1 MNKTKQQVIFQVVIT
16 IGILILVNFISVRL
30 FGRLDLTGT
39 KAYSLSDASKNL
51 VKNLDDKFLVKA
63 YFTADLPAP
72 YNNNRRLLKDQ
83 LDDYRAYSKGNF
95 QYELIDPSAKPE
107 IEQEAQRYGIP
118 PVQVQVV
125 KDDKLQIEKAYMGL
139 VLLYGDKQEH
149 IQVVQNLDK
158 IEYEISSKIKKLTSD
173 NQRKIGFL
181 SGHGEPEL
189 DKIKQFQQ
197 LITEQYTLVPVSLS
211 DRHPIPHDITALI
224 IDAPKQ
230 KFTDTDK
237 YLIDQ
242 YLMSG
247 GKVAFFINQ
256 VEATLQQQM
265 GQALTTGLEDMLEAY
280 GVRINADLVRDAR
293 CANVTMQQQTGFMT
307 FQSQV
312 PYPYLVVGS
321 EFNPNSIIVKNLN
334 PVMFHFVSSIDT
346 GFAHTKGIKLT
357 VLLAS
362 SNKSGRMQGYFMI
375 DPTQQFTADLFK
387 EQFIPLAVTLEGSF
401 KSLYADKQVAL
412 DSIGQQNISLSQ
424 KLNTSVPTKIA
435 VVGDGDFIQDSYAGT
450 KDNLIFANNLVD
462 WLADDVGLTSIRTK
476 DVAVKPLD
484 EVSDGTRTFVKSL
497 NLAAPPLLIII
508 VGIVRWRLRVAR
520 RKRIEMSV

>member
-1 MNKTKQQVIFQVVIT
+1 MNKTKQQIFIQVIVT
-16 IGILILVNFISVRL
+16 IGILILINFISVRL
-30 FGRLDLTGT
+30 FSRLDLTST
-39 KAYSLSDASKNL
+39 KAYSLSEASKNL

-63 YFTADLPAP
+63 YFTAELPAP

-107 IEQEAQRYGIP
+107 VEQEAQRYGIP

-173 NQRKIGFL
+173 VQRKIGFL
-181 SGHGEPEL
+181 SGHGEPEME
-189 DKIKQFQQ
+189 KIKQFQQ
-197 LITEQYTLVPVSLS
+197 LVSEQYSLVPVSIS
-211 DRHPIPHDITALI
+211 DAQSIPSDITALI

-230 KFTDTDK
+230 KFTETDK

-242 YLMSG
+242 YIMKG

-256 VEATLQQQM
+256 VDATLQQQM
-265 GQALTTGLEDMLEAY
+265 GQALTTGLEDMLETY

-293 CANVTMQQQTGFMT
+293 CANVTLQQQSGYMT
-307 FQSQV
+307 FQSQI
-312 PYPYLVVGS
+312 PYPYLPVAS
-321 EFNPNSIIVKNLN
+321 EFNPASVIVKNLG

-346 GFAHTKGIKLT
+346 SLAQNKGNKLT
-357 VLLAS
+357 VLLTS
-362 SNKSGRMQGYFMI
+362 SNKSGRMQGYFI
-375 DPTQQFTADLFK
+375 INPTQQLTADMFN
-387 EQFIPLAVTLEGSF
+387 EQFLPLAVTLEGSF
-401 KSLYADKQVAL
+401 KSLFAEKQVAL
-412 DSIGQQNISLSQ
+412 DSIGQQNINLNE
-424 KLNTSVPTKIA
+424 KLNTSITTKIA
-435 VVGDGDFIQDSYAGT
+435 VVADGDFIQDAYAGT

-462 WLADDVGLTSIRTK
+462 WLVDEVGLTSIRTK
-476 DVAVKPLD
+476 EVTAKPLD
-484 EVSDGTRTFVKSL
+484 EVSEGTRTFVKSF

-508 VGIVRWRLRVAR
+508 VGIIRWRLRIAR
-520 RKRIEMSV
+520 RKRIEMIP

>member
-1 MNKTKQQVIFQVVIT
+1 MNKSKQQALIQVVIT
-16 IGILILVNFISVRL
+16 IGILILINFISIRL
-30 FGRLDLTGT
+30 FSRLDLTST

-63 YFTADLPAP
+63 YFTAELPPP

-95 QYELIDPSAKPE
+95 QYELIDPSTKSE

-158 IEYEISSKIKKLTSD
+158 IEYEISSKIKKLTS
-173 NQRKIGFL
+173 NVQRKIGLL
-181 SGHGEPEL
+181 SGQGEPEME
-189 DKIKQFQQ
+189 KIKQFQQ
-197 LITEQYTLVPVSLS
+197 LITEQYELVPVSIAN
-211 DRHPIPHDITALI
+211 RQPIPNDITALI

-230 KFTDTDK
+230 KFTETEK

-242 YLMSG
+242 YLMNG
-247 GKVAFFINQ
+247 GKIAFFINQ

-265 GQALTTGLEDMLEAY
+265 GQALTTGLEDMLECY
-280 GVRINADLVRDAR
+280 GVRINSDLVRDAR
-293 CANVTMQQQTGFMT
+293 CANVTMQQQAGSMT

-312 PYPYLVVGS
+312 PYPYLVVAS
-321 EFNPNSIIVKNLN
+321 EFNPKSVIVKNLG

-346 GFAHTKGIKLT
+346 SLAPSKGTKLT

-362 SNKSGRMQGYFMI
+362 SNKSGRMQGYFI
-375 DPTQQFTADLFK
+375 INPTQQMTLDMFK
-387 EQFIPLAVTLEGSF
+387 DQFIPLAVTLEGSF
-401 KSLYADKQVAL
+401 KSLYANKQVDL
-412 DSIGQQNISLSQ
+412 DSVGQQNINLGQ
-424 KLNTSVPTKIA
+424 KLDASSSTKIL
-435 VVGDGDFIQDSYAGT
+435 VVGDGDFIQDAYAGT
-450 KDNLIFANNLVD
+450 KDNLVFANNLMD
-462 WLADDVGLTSIRTK
+462 WLSDDVGLTSIRTK
-476 DVAVKPLD
+476 EVSEKPLD

-508 VGIVRWRLRVAR
+508 VGIVRWRLRIAR
-520 RKRIEMSV
+520 RKRIEMAA